1 VNNNN
6 NNNVSRQ
13 TTDQSNTLLQ
23 FYVFN
28 VSRERNIHL
37 SVNSND
43 KRLLS
48 FYNISNGLY
57 KIGLRNG
64 EFLVILSV
72 CH

>member
-1 VNNNN
+1 MNNN
-6 NNNVSRQ
+6 NNNVSIQ

-64 EFLVILSV
+64 EF
-72 CH
+72 

>member
-64 EFLVILSV
+64 EF
-72 CH
+72 